1 MSSTVPAIWQ
11 GVGSVNSGNWTDATH
26 WTTASVP
33 GASTVAVL
41 GPSVTATAPWVVSV
55 TGAQQAGELV
65 MEMSSV
71 AGAAIGGLAI
81 GGTLTVGGSIEIGG
95 GAIRGGNTNTP
106 GGTISVAAGGA
117 LIGKG
122 NLVAA
127 LSTINLAGGIVST
140 AGYSDI
146 YQSAATIQGGGSWS
160 ASEMYIG
167 QFFTANVLL
176 QHGSLHLLG
185 LLDLG
190 QDPTM
195 PGAGGPQGIATLSV
209 DGGSNVTALSLA
221 VLNQS
226 TLSVDATSGVALGGA
241 ATVAGAVVIG
251 NSGRAD
257 LEAVQVA
264 ANVVDNGI
272 LSAARNAANTTVHPD
287 LGPTVT
293 GAVTGSGILHVGS
306 NYTLEVGSAAGFAGR
321 VSLDPT
327 ATLVIDAGASPSG
340 RISMYHATIDLRG
353 LTFSG
358 GLTPTYNATTGVL
371 TLGTDALNVGTGLA
385 ATDFT
390 TAADAHGGTLLAE
403 VSCYAAGTAIA
414 TPSGEVAVE
423 ALRPGHLVRTAT
435 GRLAPVTWV
444 GRMAID
450 LTRHPA
456 PQHAAPVRIAAGA
469 FAPGLPR
476 RDLVLSPDHALMIA
490 GALIPARKLVNG
502 ATIRQDLDAE
512 SVTYVHVELDRHD
525 LLLAEGLPAE
535 SYLDTGNRG
544 QFTGGDLHGQPPRFD
559 LDPEAAVLRIFAERG
574 CAPLLLRGEE
584 VQSAHA
590 RLLARA
596 RVLGWRLLATPA
608 LAVEG
613 DCGGLA
619 MAHDGPDRVHAIL
632 PAGMRRVRLRSR
644 HFTPEM
650 LHPDCGDGRRLG
662 VAVGVALDG
671 KPLGER
677 AFARGW
683 HVPDAST
690 DWRWTDGDATLVLP
704 RRRRPGTLT
713 LTLFEAGARYWA
725 APSRIAPS
733 QLELAA

>member
-1 MSSTVPAIWQ
+1 MSTTVPAIWQ
-11 GVGSVNSGNWTDATH
+11 AVGGTISGNWTDATH

-33 GASTVAVL
+33 GAGTTAVI
-41 GPSVTATAPWVVSV
+41 GASITATAPWVVSV
-55 TGAQQAGELV
+55 AGAQQARELV
-65 MEMSSV
+65 LEMSSV
-71 AGAAIGGLAI
+71 GAVGGLAI
-81 GGTLTVGGSIEIGG
+81 SGTLSVGGSIEIGG
-95 GAIRGGNTNTP
+95 GAIRGGNTNSP
-106 GGTISVAAGGA
+106 GGVINVGAGGA
-117 LIGKG
+117 LIGNG

-140 AGYSDI
+140 AGFSDI
-146 YQSAATIQGGGSWS
+146 YQSAATIQGGGAWS
-160 ASEMYIG
+160 AQEMYIA

-176 QHGSLHLLG
+176 QQGSLHLLG

-190 QDPTM
+190 QDPTL
-195 PGAGGPQGIATLSV
+195 PSGSGPQGIATLSV

-241 ATVAGAVVIG
+241 ASVGGAVAIG
-251 NSGRAD
+251 NAGRAD
-257 LEAVQVA
+257 LEGVKVA
-264 ANVVDNGI
+264 ANVVDNGL
-272 LSAARNAANTTVHPD
+272 LSVVRNAANTTVHPD

-293 GAVTGSGILHVGS
+293 GALSGSGVVHVGS
-306 NYTLEVGSAAGFAGR
+306 NYTLEVGGAAGFAGR

-327 ATLVIDAGASPSG
+327 STLIVDAGAAPSG
-340 RISMYHATIDLRG
+340 LISMYHATIDLRG
-353 LTFSG
+353 LTFSTS
-358 GLTPTYNATTGVL
+358 LTPAYDPTAGVL
-371 TLGTDALNVGTGLA
+371 TVGADTLKVGTGLA
-385 ATDFT
+385 ATDFST
-390 TAADAHGGTLLAE
+390 TADAFGGTLLTE

-423 ALRPGHLVRTAT
+423 ALRPGHIVRTAT
-435 GRLAPVTWV
+435 GRLAPVAWV

-450 LTRHPA
+450 LARHPA
-456 PQHAAPVRIAAGA
+456 PQHAAPVRIAADA

-476 RDLVLSPDHALMIA
+476 RDLLLSPDHALMIA

-502 ATIRQDLDAE
+502 ATISQDLDAE

-544 QFTGGDLHGQPPRFD
+544 QFTGGDAPHEAPRFD
-559 LDPEAAVLRIFAERG
+559 LDPEAAVLKIFAERG

-584 VQSAHA
+584 LQSAHA

-596 RVLGWRLLATPA
+596 RALGWRLAATPA

-613 DCGGLA
+613 DCGGLT
-619 MAHDGPDRVHAIL
+619 MAHDGPDRVHVTL
-632 PAGMRRVRLRSR
+632 PEGTRTVRLQSR
-644 HFTPEM
+644 HFVPEM

-671 KPLGER
+671 KPLAER

-683 HVPDAST
+683 HAPDASA

-704 RRRRPGTLT
+704 RRRRPTTLT
-713 LTLFEAGARYWA
+713 LTLFEAGARYWL
-725 APSRIAPS
+725 APSRIA
-733 QLELAA
+733 LAA